1 MVPVIRVTVLA
12 FSACLVWAEPNWKIA
27 FRLSLTLAGSYS
39 PSSARAERPNA
50 ITMATSASPNI
61 RRMLS
66 PETSVKSVLHLRQPA
81 LRVAGTELRGALV
94 PAARFVRLG
103 RDVADIRGTEYGW
116 IVGLRK
122 HQGG

>member
-39 PSSARAERPNA
+39 PSSARAERPHA
-50 ITMATSASPNI
+50 ITMATSASPNK

-66 PETSVKSVLHLRQPA
+66 PELK
-81 LRVAGTELRGALV
+81 
-94 PAARFVRLG
+94 
-103 RDVADIRGTEYGW
+103 
-116 IVGLRK
+116 
-122 HQGG
+122 